1 MTTLASAP
9 ISREPE
15 KHGARMVCPFTFSLG
30 LGLTTLT
37 SSHMR
42 RDRPRLLQSYSTRPC
57 SHIAGIE
64 SISSHPAKMIMRS
77 GFQMMTMMVSSI
89 PCILLGFDFSSTP
102 TSFTIFLPHLFPST
116 PQPLVHLGSFKDNWY
131 RGPARAILCACV
143 YLGLV

>member
-64 SISSHPAKMIMRS
+64 SIYGLITPCKNDYAIR
-77 GFQMMTMMVSSI
+77 VSN
-89 PCILLGFDFSSTP
+89 D
-102 TSFTIFLPHLFPST
+102 
-116 PQPLVHLGSFKDNWY
+116 DND
-131 RGPARAILCACV
+131 G
-143 YLGLV
+143 